1 MDLGLGDL
9 RHKSGP
15 FAALHFS
22 GSLALGFRWKVR
34 LMATKS
40 SPLGLIAGFI
50 ERIQNDI
57 SISIIF
63 MNLKE
68 VSLPNQPPP
77 GTCCPT
83 C

>member
-15 FAALHFS
+15 FAALDFS
-22 GSLALGFRWKVR
+22 GSLALGFCWKVR

-50 ERIQNDI
+50 DRIQND
-57 SISIIF
+57 ISIIF

-68 VSLPNQPPP
+68 VFLPQQPPP